1 MQNDNSDCPRRPH
14 HGHGP
19 SRRGFEADFAAGLA
33 RDVSRGDIGFVRAM
47 GGPRFVGAGPFGADP
62 GRMRGRRARRGL
74 VRDSV
79 LVLLA
84 EQPRNG
90 YQLMT
95 ELAERTMGGW
105 QPSPGAVYPCLA
117 QLADEGLI
125 EQVEV
130 EGQRVYQVTSAGSTL
145 AATLNTA
152 PWADTDAPL
161 SERDGQAAHALW
173 GEFRHLA
180 KSLHLAS
187 EQATPAQLAALTVQV
202 QTWRHSVFALLATG
216 DAAE

>member
-1 MQNDNSDCPRRPH
+1 MQNANSDFPRRPH
-14 HGHGP
+14 HARGHHDFDGP
-19 SRRGFEADFAAGLA
+19 FGPGAERGSRR
-33 RDVSRGDIGFVRAM
+33 RGEFGFVRAA
-47 GGPRFVGAGPFGADP
+47 GGPRFVQTGPFGADP

-84 EQPRNG
+84 EHPRNG

-95 ELAERTMGGW
+95 ELAERTLGDW
-105 QPSPGAVYPCLA
+105 QPSPGAMYPCLA

-130 EGQRVYQVTSAGSTL
+130 EGQRVYQLTSAGSAL
-145 AATLNTA
+145 AATLNPT
-152 PWADTDAPL
+152 PWADVDAPL
-161 SERDGQAAHALW
+161 SGRVGQATQALW
-173 GEFRHLA
+173 AEFRHLA

-202 QTWRHSVFALLATG
+202 QAWRHGVFALLATG